1 MKHNT
6 YRVIKKRNR
15 QTTEEDKV
23 LGTEYK
29 RQKINFKI
37 KVSSLKISR
46 NNNSKNM
53 HTDTGRLWGVTDGL
67 GFRSL

>member
-29 RQKINFKI
+29 RQKINIKI

-53 HTDTGRLWGVTDGL
+53 HTDRLWVVTDGL
-67 GFRSL
+67 GFRSLS

>member
-15 QTTEEDKV
+15 QTTEEDK
-23 LGTEYK
+23 EYK

-53 HTDTGRLWGVTDGL
+53 HTDRLWVVTDGL
-67 GFRSL
+67 GFRSLS

>member
-29 RQKINFKI
+29 RQKINIKI

-53 HTDTGRLWGVTDGL
+53 HTDRLWEVTDGL

>member
-29 RQKINFKI
+29 RQKINIKM

-53 HTDTGRLWGVTDGL
+53 HTDRLWVVTDGL
-67 GFRSL
+67 GFRSLS

>member
-29 RQKINFKI
+29 RQKINIKI

-53 HTDTGRLWGVTDGL
+53 HTDRLWEVTDGL
-67 GFRSL
+67 GFRSLS

>member
-53 HTDTGRLWGVTDGL
+53 HTDRLWEVTDGL
-67 GFRSL
+67 GFRSLS

>member
-6 YRVIKKRNR
+6 YRVIKKETDR
-15 QTTEEDKV
+15 QQKRTRCLALNTKDKK
-23 LGTEYK
+23 L
-29 RQKINFKI
+29 INFKI

-53 HTDTGRLWGVTDGL
+53 HTDRLWEVTDGL